1 MYFMLVLTVSRP
13 KRFYLEARDNLGKRE
28 LSTPKISP
36 SEYWQRWFDGVQNK
50 RAVWWDAG
58 TLSLR
63 MTSIQ
68 TVETGYLPRLPRLP
82 MPPFKRHWVA
92 GIEKISGIIPN
103 ELTCWIKLKWFLLES
118 TASPIQPEPINQV
131 NFTPS
136 REPFQRLCFHYGAY
150 WLSLKAR
157 MTSSSS

>member
-1 MYFMLVLTVSRP
+1 MLVLTVSRP
-13 KRFYLEARDNLGKRE
+13 KRFYFEARDNLGKRE
-28 LSTPKISP
+28 LSTPKIPP
-36 SEYWQRWFDGVQNK
+36 SKYRQRWFDGVQNK

-68 TVETGYLPRLPRLP
+68 TVETGYLPRLP

-92 GIEKISGIIPN
+92 GLKKISGIIPN
-103 ELTCWIKLKWFLLES
+103 ELTCWIKLKWFPLES
-118 TASPIQPEPINQV
+118 TAPPIQPEPINQV

-136 REPFQRLCFHYGAY
+136 REPFQGLCFHYGAN
-150 WLSLKAR
+150 WLR
-157 MTSSSS
+157 MTLSSS